1 MWMDWLL
8 LEDKIGKCL
17 KIQLITNN
25 TSVVKEEDESEEMAE
40 KIPYK
45 QKNRMTVLISDQL
58 RLPVESSKH
67 ITGHIIDKRHHLWR
81 G

>member
-45 QKNRMTVLISDQL
+45 HKKQNDSVDIRS
-58 RLPVESSKH
+58 VETASWKQ
-67 ITGHIIDKRHHLWR
+67 
-81 G
+81 